1 MNKRIIVIGAGAWG
15 TALALSLHRAGNN
28 VLLYGRSQNFIEEL
42 IKTRNS
48 KYLPGIFIDD
58 DLALSCDFKDIE
70 NAELILWVAPIQP
83 SPDLL
88 QNFLH
93 HIPAQ
98 APIILCSKGIHLK
111 SKQTLSEIFKT
122 QLSNPIGVLSG
133 PNFADEVANNL
144 PAASTLAFDDLELAQ
159 QIASQIRHRNLRIYA
174 HDDVKGVELFGA
186 LKNVIAIAAGVV
198 TGKALGNNCL
208 ASLIT
213 RANAE
218 INRIICKLGGKLQT
232 AQTLAGIGDLIL
244 TCSSTKS
251 RNCKLGEQ
259 LAKGQSLEEILNA
272 RFSITEGVP
281 TTQVAYELT
290 KSHNIHAPIINAVH
304 DIIYNNANI
313 DYVIDDLLNN
323 QQDFE

>member
-1 MNKRIIVIGAGAWG
+1 MNKRIVIIGAGAWG
-15 TALALSLHRAGNN
+15 TALALSLHRSSNN

-42 IKTRNS
+42 IQTRNS
-48 KYLPGIFIDD
+48 KYLPDILIDN
-58 DLALSCDFKDIE
+58 DLELSYSFKDIE

-88 QNFLH
+88 KDFLP

-98 APIILCSKGIHLK
+98 TPIILCSKGIHLK

-122 QLSNPIGVLSG
+122 QLINPIGVLSG

-144 PAASTLAFDDLELAQ
+144 PAASTLAFDDLELAK
-159 QIASQIRHRNLRIYA
+159 QIASKIRHRNLRIYA

-232 AQTLAGIGDLIL
+232 AQTLAGMGDLIL

-281 TTQVAYELT
+281 TTQVAFQLT
-290 KSHNIHAPIINAVH
+290 TLHNIHAPIINAVH
-304 DIIYNNANI
+304 DILYNNANI
-313 DYVIDDLLNN
+313 DCTIDDLLNN